1 MKNTLILLFA
11 ITLLTACSTDNTP
24 LLILDT
30 DIGPDYDDAGAMACM
45 YALESEGKCRV
56 LGVNSSN
63 LSLHTLPN
71 IEIINHYYNRSDLP
85 VGRVTGEGVNEKGWH
100 KQSWSEYIATKYAPT
115 TLTPANVPDAVW
127 LYRKLLSESPDHSV
141 TICTIGFLTNLSKLL
156 ESVGDEHSPL
166 HGKELV
172 TLKVK
177 KLVVMGGGFPEGNEY
192 NLHRHPDASI
202 HVTSSWPTPIYFCGF
217 EIGDK
222 VLTGK
227 ETAANGAN
235 NNPVADIYRVAL
247 AQDNPD
253 GRQSW
258 DQLTVL
264 AAIEGHEPYFNLVRG
279 NILMLPDGRNRW
291 ENKPTG
297 NHYYM
302 IPKVPYE
309 QLAERIEQLMMRP
322 VESSNESH

>member
-1 MKNTLILLFA
+1 MKNTFIILIIVSLLA
-11 ITLLTACSTDNTP
+11 ACSTDNTP

-45 YALESEGKCRV
+45 YALEAEGECRV
-56 LGVNSSN
+56 LGVISSN
-63 LSLHTLPN
+63 LSPHTLPN
-71 IEIINHYYNRSDLP
+71 IEIINRYYNRSDLP

-100 KQSWSEYIATKYAPT
+100 KKSWSEYIATKYAPT

-127 LYRKLLSESPDHSV
+127 LYRKLLSQSPDHSV

-156 ESVGDEHSPL
+156 ESVGDEHSSL
-166 HGKELV
+166 RGYQLV

-177 KLVVMGGGFPEGNEY
+177 RLVVMGGGFPEGNEY
-192 NLHRHPDASI
+192 NLHKHPDASI
-202 HVTSSWPTPIYFCGF
+202 HVASSWPTPIYFCGF
-217 EIGDK
+217 EVGDK

-227 ETAANGAN
+227 ETAADGADD
-235 NNPVADIYRVAL
+235 NPVADIYRVAL
-247 AQDNPD
+247 AQDNPE

-264 AAIEGHEPYFNLVRG
+264 AAIEGPEAYFDLVRG

-291 ENKPTG
+291 EDKPTG

-302 IPKVPYE
+302 VPNVSNA
-309 QLAERIEQLMMRP
+309 QLAERVEELMSRP
-322 VESSNESH
+322 VGKLTESP